1 MPGAKLKVAVIPA
14 FKEELTIAS
23 VVLLAKKYVDQVI
36 VVDDGSPD
44 RTSEIA
50 DAAGAKVVRLDKNV
64 GKAKALCIGLAAA
77 LVLKPDVTVMIDA
90 DGQMDPDEMLTVMA
104 PVQQA
109 VADLVIGS
117 RFLDKESAVPK
128 HRRVGQEVLTTATNY
143 GSVNKI
149 TDSQS
154 GYRALSLRAL
164 QNMDFESSNYAIE
177 SEMIVHFE
185 TRNLIIVE
193 VPVAVRYDVPKGHKK
208 STLTHG
214 VSVLEQIISFVGF
227 RRPLFFFGIPAVL
240 LTLVGLILGIATLFE
255 TTIIFQWAL
264 ITQGIAAVMVFGIGL
279 IMGVG
284 ALILNALCRLIEDT
298 GRMAA
303 LSGNVVDSKSVAW
316 SIKHLVDRVARF
328 TSLRHPLIFFGI
340 PGLVLSLGGL
350 VIIGLAFE
358 GTTFLLRWSA
368 LTQGIFGVFLLGVGV
383 LLFSISIVMNS
394 LSTIYARTAACKK

>member
-214 VSVLEQIISFVGF
+214 VSVLEQIISFIGF
-227 RRPLFFFGIPAVL
+227 RRPLFFFGIPAAL
-240 LTLVGLILGIATLFE
+240 LTLLGLLLGVATFFE
-255 TTIIFQWAL
+255 TRIIFQWAL
-264 ITQGIAAVMVFGIGL
+264 PLQGMAAVMLFGIGL
-279 IMGVG
+279 ILGVG
-284 ALILNALCRLIEDT
+284 ALILNALCRMIEET
-298 GRMAA
+298 GHMGG
-303 LSGNVVDSKSVAW
+303 LSGNVKTSDSYAW
-316 SIKHLVDRVARF
+316 GIKRIIDRAVRF
-328 TSLRHPLIFFGI
+328 LSLRHPLIFFGL
-340 PGLVLSLGGL
+340 PGVIFGILGLGI
-350 VIIGLAFE
+350 VILAFE
-358 GTTFLLRWSA
+358 GTTFLLSWSV
-368 LTQGIFGVFLLGVGV
+368 LTQGIFGVFLLGVGT
-383 LLFSISIVMNS
+383 LLFSTSVVMNS
-394 LSTIYARTAACKK
+394 LSGLYAALDKDKV

>member
-1 MPGAKLKVAVIPA
+1 L
-14 FKEELTIAS
+14 AS
-23 VVLLAKKYVDQVI
+23 KYVDQVI

-44 RTSEIA
+44 RTSELA

-64 GKAKALCIGLAAA
+64 GKAKALSIGLAAA
-77 LVLKPDVTVMIDA
+77 LELKPMVTVMIDA

-128 HRRVGQEVLTTATNY
+128 HRRVGQEVLTSATNY
-143 GSVNKI
+143 GAAQKI

-164 QNMDFESSNYAIE
+164 QNMDFESSNYAVE

-208 STLTHG
+208 STVSHG

-240 LTLVGLILGIATLFE
+240 LTLLGMLLGVATFFE
-255 TTIIFQWAL
+255 ARIIFQWTL
-264 ITQGIAAVMVFGIGL
+264 TVQGIAAVMFFGIGL
-279 IMGVG
+279 IMGLG
-284 ALILNALCRLIEDT
+284 ALILNALVRMIEET
-298 GRMAA
+298 GNLTG
-303 LSGNVVDSKSVAW
+303 LSGNVKESDSFVW
-316 SIKHLVDRVARF
+316 SIKRLVDRG
-328 TSLRHPLIFFGI
+328 TKLISLRHPLIFFGV
-340 PGLVLSLGGL
+340 PGVVFGVLGL
-350 VIIGLAFE
+350 AILILAFE
-358 GTTFLLRWSA
+358 GTTFVLKWSVI
-368 LTQGIFGVFLLGVGV
+368 TQGIFGVFLLGVGV
-383 LLFSISIVMNS
+383 LLFATAVVMNS
-394 LSTIYARTAACKK
+394 LGGLYAAVEHSEK